1 MSLTTLALFVASIA
15 LLVGGAELLVRGASR
30 LALGFGVSPLV
41 IGLTVVAFGTSAPEM
56 AASVGG
62 ALRGGPGADIA
73 VGNVVGSNI
82 LNVLLILGMSAA
94 IVPLVVHQQIVRLDV
109 PVMIAVSLLVAAL
122 GFDGSFGRI
131 DGALLFGGILAYTGF
146 RIRQSWSESAKVR
159 AQYEA
164 ELAGQPAPRAG
175 RAWLGNAALVG
186 LGLALLVLG
195 ARWLVETAILFAQFI
210 GLSDLV
216 IGLTIVALGT
226 SMPELVT
233 SIIAA
238 VRGERDIAVGNVIG
252 SNIFNLL
259 AVLGAAALV
268 APQGIRV
275 SPAAESFDLPV
286 MIAVAIACLPIF
298 FVGHRIARWEGFL
311 FVGYYVAYV
320 SFLLL
325 DATGH
330 DALPE
335 FRAAMLGFALPLTA
349 VTLLVRAGRS
359 WQLGRHA

>member
-1 MSLTTLALFVASIA
+1 MGVTTLALFTASIV

-82 LNVLLILGMSAA
+82 LNVLLILGLSAA
-94 IVPLVVHQQIVRLDV
+94 IVPLVVHRQIVRLDV
-109 PVMIAVSLLVAAL
+109 PVMIGVSLLVAAL
-122 GFDGSFGRI
+122 GFDGSFGRL
-131 DGALLFGGILAYTGF
+131 DGAFLFAGILAYTGF
-146 RIRQSWSESAKVR
+146 LIRQSRSESAEVK

-164 ELAGQPAPRAG
+164 EVGAQPAPRAS
-175 RAWLGNAALVG
+175 RAWMGNTALIAV
-186 LGLALLVLG
+186 GLALLVLG
-195 ARWLVETAILFAQFI
+195 AEWLVDSAIVFAKLM

-226 SMPELVT
+226 SMPELAT
-233 SIIAA
+233 SILAA

-252 SNIFNLL
+252 SCLFNLL
-259 AVLGAAALV
+259 AVLGLAALV
-268 APQGIRV
+268 APDGIRV
-275 SPAAESFDLPV
+275 SPAAESFDIPV
-286 MIAVAIACLPIF
+286 MIAVSIACLPIF
-298 FVGHRIARWEGFL
+298 FAGHRLPRWEGFL
-311 FVGYYVAYV
+311 FVAYYAGYVA
-320 SFLLL
+320 FLVL

-335 FRAAMLGFALPLTA
+335 FRTAMLGFVLPLTG
-349 VTLLVRAGRS
+349 VTILVRAGRA
-359 WQLGRHA
+359 WRLRRHS

>member
-1 MSLTTLALFVASIA
+1 MSLMTVALFVAGIA

-56 AASVGG
+56 AASVEG

-94 IVPLVVHQQIVRLDV
+94 IAPLVVHQQIIRLDV

-122 GFDGSFGRI
+122 GIDGSFGRV

-146 RIRQSWSESAKVR
+146 LVRQSWSESAEVR
-159 AQYEA
+159 AKYAA
-164 ELAGQPAPRAG
+164 ELAGLPAPRAS
-175 RAWLGNAALVG
+175 RAWLGNVALTVV
-186 LGLALLVLG
+186 GLALLILG
-195 ARWLVETAILFAQFI
+195 ARWLVEAAILLARFI

-233 SIIAA
+233 SIVAA

-259 AVLGAAALV
+259 AVLGVSALV
-268 APQGIRV
+268 ASDGIRV
-275 SPAAESFDLPV
+275 SPAAESFDIPV

-320 SFLLL
+320 AFLLL

-335 FRAAMLGFALPLTA
+335 FRAAMLGFVLPLTA
-349 VTLLVRAGRS
+349 VTLLARAGRA